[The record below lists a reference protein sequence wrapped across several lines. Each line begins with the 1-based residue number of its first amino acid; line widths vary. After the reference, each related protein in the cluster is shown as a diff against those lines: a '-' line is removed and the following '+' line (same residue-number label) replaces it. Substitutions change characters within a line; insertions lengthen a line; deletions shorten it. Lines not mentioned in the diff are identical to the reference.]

1 MARRVD
7 LRDEDDT
14 VINNTNDRDYAR
26 EDRGT
31 NWLPLLII
39 PLLLGG
45 LLWGLQSY
53 SQNARN
59 DGSEQQFGV
68 GGGPVV
74 TQAASPTVSPTM
86 TMTPTP
92 TLSPSPMEG
101 NTDVVPNELSP
112 TNMGD
117 DTL

>member
-7 LRDEDDT
+7 LRDDET
-14 VINNTNDRDYAR
+14 VINNAYDRDVR
-26 EDRGT
+26 NDQGT

-45 LLWGLQSY
+45 LLWGLQAY
-53 SQNARN
+53 SQNARD
-59 DGSEQQFGV
+59 DGSGQQFGV

-74 TQAASPTVSPTM
+74 I
-86 TMTPTP
+86 TPTP
-92 TLSPSPMEG
+92 TISPTPIEI
-101 NTDVVPNELSP
+101 SP
-112 TNMGD
+112 TNMGQ